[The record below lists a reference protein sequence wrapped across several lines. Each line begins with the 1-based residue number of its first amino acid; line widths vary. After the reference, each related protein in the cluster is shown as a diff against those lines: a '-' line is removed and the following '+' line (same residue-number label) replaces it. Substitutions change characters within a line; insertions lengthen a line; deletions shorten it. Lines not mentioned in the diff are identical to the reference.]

1 MLSTKLILWGESRSP
16 QALFKL
22 ISKREYVQSL
32 ARNRLVQV
40 NFGKK
45 LSPSKA
51 FTVLHQESLTQR
63 AKFYVPFSDIK
74 YLLNTL
80 NSATDCA
87 QCAVCADLLVRFKE
101 NDVTKAGTGYYLQ
114 IWGKVL
120 FESEI

>member
-87 QCAVCADLLVRFKE
+87 QCAVCTDLLVRFKE
-101 NDVTKAGTGYYLQ
+101 NDVTKAGTGYNLQ
-114 IWGKVL
+114 I
-120 FESEI
+120 

>member
-40 NFGKK
+40 IFGKK

>member
-1 MLSTKLILWGESRSP
+1 MGGKSVTPGLVQVNFKERVCSKFGKKSP
-16 QALFKL
+16 GF
-22 ISKREYVQSL
+22 
-32 ARNRLVQV
+32 VQV

-87 QCAVCADLLVRFKE
+87 QCAVCTDLLVRFKE
-101 NDVTKAGTGYYLQ
+101 NDVTKAGTGYNLQ
-114 IWGKVL
+114 I
-120 FESEI
+120 

>member
-22 ISKREYVQSL
+22 ISKRAYVQSL

-101 NDVTKAGTGYYLQ
+101 NDVTKAGTGYNLQ
-114 IWGKVL
+114 I
-120 FESEI
+120 